1 MKTEPHWKVITRDDW
16 PAIQAK
22 GQDSPLVVFAN
33 DTAQGSRAAHRWAE
47 LICAWMNEE
56 MRLGIATNKPRNCDA
71 MLLKRLH
78 DAERELT
85 KLNLEN
91 QDLHSR
97 LMKFKMAGKRATDA
111 LHDLRSFTDAG
122 QGGKL

>member
-1 MKTEPHWKVITRDDW
+1 MKIKSHWKVITRDDW

-33 DTAQGSRAAHRWAE
+33 DTAHRWAE
-47 LICAWMNEE
+47 LICAWMNEQ

-97 LMKFKMAGKRATDA
+97 LMKLKHAGQRATA
-111 LHDLRSFTDAG
+111 SLHDLRSFA
-122 QGGKL
+122 